1 MDQLNIAKKF
11 SSSRFDFWSS
21 RFYQR
26 IKQYKR
32 KDVQYCNYVR
42 RFLEGNLFSL
52 IMIST
57 ISFNAVCMVLQT
69 YYDLRY
75 HFFFV
80 FEVLEILFNA
90 VYYFEFCIKFYVDL
104 MKYWKNGY
112 NILDVI
118 IIIIL
123 WLPQYLRKNFRREYG
138 YINIAEGIQA
148 FRILKLIPYSRG
160 IKTLISALGQTIC
173 TVASV
178 LVLLFL
184 LMFIFAILGFCLYG
198 TSEEADMENWGNLAV
213 AFFTLFSLTT
223 VDGWTDLQGV
233 LDERGYMWSR
243 AFTII
248 FILVGSFVFL
258 SMFIAVMIIHTED
271 SIKKFTKVLSTE
283 RQLALIEDKQRILKK
298 QQEEINALM
307 QREKGKTYKS
317 FSDLVRVFKK
327 SLNHTDP
334 MVLEDFC
341 ATLSFIDIY
350 LSSLDNQDNTVL
362 RLQELYYEMVN
373 VLNQMIEDKP
383 MKKPSV
389 TSEMSADI

>member
-1 MDQLNIAKKF
+1 
-11 SSSRFDFWSS
+11 
-21 RFYQR
+21 
-26 IKQYKR
+26 
-32 KDVQYCNYVR
+32 
-42 RFLEGNLFSL
+42 
-52 IMIST
+52 MIST